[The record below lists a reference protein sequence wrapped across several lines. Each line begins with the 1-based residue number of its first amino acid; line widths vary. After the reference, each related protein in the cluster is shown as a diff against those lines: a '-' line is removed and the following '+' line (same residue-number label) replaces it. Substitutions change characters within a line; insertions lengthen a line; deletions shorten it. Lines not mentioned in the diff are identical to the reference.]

1 MKQGVLWT
9 GMILILATSLL
20 AAPAQER
27 PMSEPLRA
35 KIVVEHTDPN
45 QSPATET
52 GQFYRDAA
60 GRTRVEIGSHII
72 ITDPM
77 ARTRY
82 DIDTEQHVAHKMP
95 LPPGGP
101 RGRGPGD
108 AFMPPPPPP
117 PPPAGA
123 HGPPANGL
131 MPPPPP
137 PRPDGPPPERKDL
150 GTRQIEGLTAQ
161 GWEVTQQLP
170 PRPDAT
176 GDNVTETTQ
185 TWVSEE
191 LKLPLVMESVVS
203 DGHKHTRRFTEI
215 QRHAAIDASLFTVPA
230 GYEVVNA
237 PPPPPR

>member
-1 MKQGVLWT
+1 
-9 GMILILATSLL
+9 MILILATPLL
-20 AAPAQER
+20 VVLAQER
-27 PMSEPLRA
+27 PTFEPVQA
-35 KIVVEHTDPN
+35 KIVVEHSDPN
-45 QSPATET
+45 QQPATET

-72 ITDPM
+72 ITDPV

-82 DIDTEQHVAHKMP
+82 DIDTEQRVAHKLP

-123 HGPPANGL
+123 NGQPANGL

-161 GWEVTQQLP
+161 GWEVTRPLP

-176 GDNVTETTQ
+176 GGNVTETTQ

-203 DGHKHTRRFTEI
+203 DGHKHSRRFIEI
-215 QRHAAIDASLFTVPA
+215 QRHATLDASLFAVPA

-237 PPPPPR
+237 PHPPPPPRRP